1 MGRCNNRRAQERAA
15 QERNVPSRARFS
27 KGPPK
32 KNGRGGGKGGRG
44 RGGGRGDGGRDNNNN
59 NGRGRGGRGSGGGGG
74 RGGRGGGRASTND
87 AVVQKLQSRVA
98 RQSQD
103 IGGISIVSTRK
114 RKANPL
120 AGVDISKLDVV
131 KLSDESVA
139 VVERLLK
146 EFNVWEQTNDYDDG
160 NDSIEEK
167 KDGGVDGE
175 ENNDAVVETISQNN
189 LTCDAIPSLEE
200 DLYDDYCGDY
210 DDEPSEQ
217 CKSQD
222 IITNKG
228 DDVYDSNIGQVVLD
242 DEDDD
247 DLRDNVVRSDEFS
260 KTPSFLHL
268 TQHYSFKEQDVILAI
283 DASTRRI
290 RLLKEKKKNEVND
303 EDADHENKINNS
315 AKDDGDILEMAMDWL
330 SLHLN
335 ESDLRHGFRVQ
346 PKPKS
351 GMSAHDRMMANTI
364 PMKYKAVP
372 HDSISIMPKL
382 TQSQYEK
389 ESREALLE
397 WKRQQLTAELIRMGF
412 HSLEIDSVFASLEE
426 DQMENIL
433 DNIPESNYDEGGNE
447 VQLLSLLD
455 DTLFAKLV
463 ECIEMEA
470 GIEAT
475 MDSTYIDEEIHEM
488 ATMERDQEKEV
499 LEAIYAE
506 NFQSL
511 NNSSSN
517 NDKQENRYLL
527 EVNPT
532 TPLKPPA
539 SEMCYLHVLTRR
551 GYPLVQSPIVWF
563 VNGGLPPSLLRRMN
577 TFLIKKSRDQLGQA
591 SVYEMMDYLSENL
604 SLWQQE
610 FIDEEA
616 SAEKATAD
624 FDEKAVNT
632 EMTSDDEEIDYFTTT
647 FTAEERKKLSRRQR
661 QKLIAAEKLYAR
673 DEIILEKQRLKQQ
686 KDEERRQRIQLENKT
701 VSSRMADKEVNKRW
715 HDYVHNEAE
724 KASRKAMND
733 AFLRGEGR
741 EEARVAA
748 DDARLEVLRFHGEI
762 EENCDNEKEQ
772 SNAAGSS
779 STLDD
784 DRGTIEIESDAA
796 EGKAVNASPTTH
808 TPVSDATPKTLLFVE
823 KLRKMYK
830 QKAKEKAEGID
841 SSESEY
847 GTVRLADP
855 SSASNGPTT
864 HAPTPVVAPSPGVAE
879 VFDDIVQT
887 HEMQPWLIA
896 PDARVPISSEKTD
909 FYTSE
914 TVSNEELQKKEK
926 LSKSLRADLK
936 RKYDKRS
943 GPFVDMLSQRA
954 KLPAYKMRNELV
966 KTIRE
971 NQVTV
976 VSGDTGCGE

>member
-59 NGRGRGGRGSGGGGG
+59 GRGRGGRGSGGG
-74 RGGRGGGRASTND
+74 RGGRGGGRTSTND

-146 EFNVWEQTNDYDDG
+146 EYNVWEQTNDNDDG

-167 KDGGVDGE
+167 KDDNDGGGV
-175 ENNDAVVETISQNN
+175 NNDAAMEIISQNN
-189 LTCDAIPSLEE
+189 LTSDAIPALEE

-222 IITNKG
+222 IITNRG

-242 DEDDD
+242 DDDD
-247 DLRDNVVRSDEFS
+247 DVRDNAVCSDEFS
-260 KTPSFLHL
+260 KAPSFLHL

-283 DASTRRI
+283 NASTRRI
-290 RLLKEKKKNEVND
+290 RLLKEKKKSEVNG
-303 EDADHENKINNS
+303 EDADHENKTNNS

-351 GMSAHDRMMANTI
+351 GVSSHDRMMANTI

-412 HSLEIDSVFASLEE
+412 HSLEIDSVFASLE
-426 DQMENIL
+426 DQMESIL
-433 DNIPESNYDEGGNE
+433 DKIPESNYDEGGNE
-447 VQLLSLLD
+447 VQLLSLLE

-470 GIEAT
+470 GIEST
-475 MDSTYIDEEIHEM
+475 IDDSTDVDEEIHEM

-506 NFQSL
+506 NFQSI
-511 NNSSSN
+511 NNSSSD
-517 NDKQENRYLL
+517 DKQGNRYLL
-527 EVNPT
+527 QVNPT

-563 VNGGLPPSLLRRMN
+563 SNGGLPPSLLRRMN
-577 TFLIKKSRDQLGQA
+577 TSLIKKSRDQLGQA
-591 SVYEMMDYLSENL
+591 SVYEIMEYLSENL

-610 FIDEEA
+610 FIDEEV
-616 SAEKATAD
+616 SAEKATAAI
-624 FDEKAVNT
+624 DEKSVNT
-632 EMTSDDEEIDYFTTT
+632 EVTSDDEEIDYFTTT

-715 HDYVHNEAE
+715 YDYVHGEAE

-741 EEARVAA
+741 EEARTAA
-748 DDARLEVLRFHGEI
+748 DNARLEVLRFHGEI

-779 STLDD
+779 STFND
-784 DRGTIEIESDAA
+784 DREKIEAESDAA
-796 EGKAVNASPTTH
+796 EGKAVNASLTTH
-808 TPVSDATPKTLLFVE
+808 TPMSDATPKTLLFVE
-823 KLRKMYK
+823 KLRKMYA

-841 SSESEY
+841 SSQSEY

-887 HEMQPWLIA
+887 HETQPWLIA

-914 TVSNEELQKKEK
+914 TISNEELQKKEK

-966 KTIRE
+966 KTIRK